1 LQSDNATIADACEE
15 WLSLLR
21 ADALK
26 PHLTTVMQCFTEA
39 VTDNHFLANLLHPK
53 YKGKQ
58 LSEAEEA
65 AGQLLLKLH
74 LEHPE
79 VTADLCAFTA
89 GSDPF
94 PASLLSSACVDRMSP
109 VA

>member
-1 LQSDNATIADACEE
+1 VDRLQSDNATIADACEE

-26 PHLTTVMQCFTEA
+26 SHLTTGMQCFMET
-39 VTDNHFLANLLHPK
+39 VTDNHFLTNLLHPK

-65 AGQLLLKLH
+65 A
-74 LEHPE
+74 
-79 VTADLCAFTA
+79 
-89 GSDPF
+89 
-94 PASLLSSACVDRMSP
+94 
-109 VA
+109 